1 MESTTIFRTDA
12 AEIIAKKIMQT
23 ANLED
28 YVVLCIGSSDV
39 VSDSLGPQIGSLLT
53 SRPGTRVM
61 IYGTNDVNVNAGNLS
76 TALDFVRDMHPDKK
90 IFVVDAAVGD
100 STEVGCVQLIEGG
113 IVPGAATN
121 RVLPRVGDISLIGV
135 VSMRGAKNFY
145 ASHFDRVS
153 LVKKMAEVIA
163 NSIAKAAG
171 NTETA

>member
-76 TALDFVRDMHPDKK
+76 MHPGKK

-121 RVLPRVGDISLIGV
+121 RVLPKVGDISLIGV

>member
-100 STEVGCVQLIEGG
+100 STEV
-113 IVPGAATN
+113 
-121 RVLPRVGDISLIGV
+121 
-135 VSMRGAKNFY
+135 
-145 ASHFDRVS
+145 
-153 LVKKMAEVIA
+153 
-163 NSIAKAAG
+163 
-171 NTETA
+171 